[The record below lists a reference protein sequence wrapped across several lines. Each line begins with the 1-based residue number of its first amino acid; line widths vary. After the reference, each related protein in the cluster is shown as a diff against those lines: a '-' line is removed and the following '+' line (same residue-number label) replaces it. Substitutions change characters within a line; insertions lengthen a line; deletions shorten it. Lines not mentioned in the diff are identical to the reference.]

1 MGNQNL
7 TLPFQSIENEGCEK
21 SRKQVKFYTNDKK
34 GAIQLSSKDLD
45 RHLSHTI
52 GNTLNELIFGMTY
65 EESDKT
71 WNRIQY
77 LREEGIKV
85 HILVQFSDLSINCFV

>member
-1 MGNQNL
+1 MNASEKTN
-7 TLPFQSIENEGCEK
+7 IEAAG
-21 SRKQVKFYTNDKK
+21 DKEVLH
-34 GAIQLSSKDLD
+34 ISSKELE

-65 EESDKT
+65 KETDSVWK
-71 WNRIQY
+71 RIQY

-85 HILVQFSDLSINCFV
+85 CKVYMAGVFKIIIYASTIISF

>member
-1 MGNQNL
+1 MPISASKK
-7 TLPFQSIENEGCEK
+7 T
-21 SRKQVKFYTNDKK
+21 YTEAAGDQEVLH
-34 GAIQLSSKDLD
+34 ISSKELE

-65 EESDKT
+65 KETDSVWK
-71 WNRIQY
+71 RIQY

-85 HILVQFSDLSINCFV
+85 FEVYTADDF